1 MVAVA
6 LVAVALGLPAKGV
19 VVPGASLAG
28 VQLGATQAQV
38 RAAWGRRYGRCRDC
52 AQPTWYYTY
61 RDFQPQG
68 AGVTFRNGRATALF
82 TIWSPP
88 GWHTNRGLTVGQSE
102 AQVTALYGVPTAYR
116 VRHVR
121 RPRDPRLANRH
132 PDLRL
137 QERGLGLRAQPG
149 WISTVPL
156 AAAASSRLISEATSG
171 MALRMPRPHS
181 HQSTW

>member
-6 LVAVALGLPAKGV
+6 LVAVALGLPAKGI
-19 VVPGASLAG
+19 VVPAASLAG
-28 VQLGATQAQV
+28 VQLGATPAQV

-102 AQVTALYGVPTAYR
+102 AQATALYGYL
-116 VRHVR
+116 
-121 RPRDPRLANRH
+121 PRTECGTYAALVI
-132 PDLRL
+132 
-137 QERGLGLRAQPG
+137 RGSRIDTQIYVYKNEVWGFGLSRAGSP
-149 WISTVPL
+149 PC
-156 AAAASSRLISEATSG
+156 
-171 MALRMPRPHS
+171 H
-181 HQSTW
+181 